1 MRPPIRHFWRDWRAM
16 NQRQYVYCNAC
27 GHRNPP
33 SATFCSACGAVLDK
47 PSTRTVVLPKT
58 DPLLDAVGDDDNAVV
73 DSGEVRPGEVML
85 VVRQG
90 PEIGTRY
97 SVVGEQTT
105 LGRVPDC
112 DIQLDDFTVSR
123 QHAVVVRQGSAW
135 LIRDLGSLN
144 GTYVNGERVEEAALT
159 QGDDVQIGRFRL
171 VVFIG

>member
-1 MRPPIRHFWRDWRAM
+1 M
-16 NQRQYVYCNAC
+16 NQRQYVFCNAC

-58 DPLLDAVGDDDNAVV
+58 DPLLDGIGDDDNAVV

-123 QHAVVVRQGSAW
+123 QHAVVVRQVSAW